1 VSFERILEYR
11 QSALRQFGTPAIKS
25 EFFQNQLFL
34 RERHV
39 LDCFSSVILKEQK
52 ITMATAADIQYYQRN
67 RDGIVE
73 YYIKVVHNGRE
84 WIIKRRYK
92 EFAKLHD
99 HLVKDGYI
107 IDSKFPEKVM
117 WKKNDKKILNK
128 RLEELRVYF
137 RELLTKYSVAESSL
151 LKEFLEVE
159 VIFLQLARKQNVAE
173 TIRLDRIPQIFLR
186 SVIPAPLIQRKFS
199 MSQFSSLKKAK
210 SFSFSNKT
218 TPIRKD
224 SMSQYDTPVRDRKF
238 SMDIFN
244 LSATHSS
251 DAATLQATM
260 KKSSFIKATEA
271 LWDHYSR
278 DIYEIE
284 QDELDLDINRLSKF
298 MRKFALL
305 QTNRILG
312 NNNNNNNNNN
322 NSNSNNSNMSLSGS
336 NIPLRLNEEIVLNN
350 LSSSSSLSFY
360 SSDKK
365 KINSLAFLNDL
376 NEKYLY
382 SSPSEENSPEERGGR
397 EDRSWD
403 PLLLRSLEED
413 GLVIKEFH
421 QIHSENN
428 NNNNNNQQSQPL
440 SSQSRE
446 GTTTSHN
453 HSHNSHNHHL
463 SPTTSG
469 ESLSMKIG

>member
-1 VSFERILEYR
+1 LKNTGK
-11 QSALRQFGTPAIKS
+11 SAIRQFGTPATKASSFKINFLLGK
-25 EFFQNQLFL
+25 EFFGIVFISYF
-34 RERHV
+34 
-39 LDCFSSVILKEQK
+39 DKQK

-305 QTNRILG
+305 QTNRLG
-312 NNNNNNNNNN
+312 NNNNN

-428 NNNNNNQQSQPL
+428 NNNNHNQPQSL
-440 SSQSRE
+440 SSQSHE
-446 GTTTSHN
+446 GTTTNHN
-453 HSHNSHNHHL
+453 HSHSHNSHNHHL